1 MCSVV
6 DPVDRARGR
15 LGQTFETWVV
25 CSDVRT
31 GCGIQ
36 LGLELCGLVI
46 ERARPRMAAFK

>member
-1 MCSVV
+1 VCSVV
-6 DPVDRARGR
+6 DPVNRARGR
-15 LGQTFETWVV
+15 VRQMLGTWFV

-46 ERARPRMAAFK
+46 ERSMSGMAAFK